1 MDTIEP
7 DDEEEEEIEEAKIVD
22 NGNTST
28 DGDVL
33 CNKFENILCEK
44 TEPVKK
50 EIKKEE
56 KKEPKNVK
64 KAKTKTKNNVD
75 AIENSVKTEEGP
87 NEPKPKRK
95 YKKRAI
101 KEKQTFQCDICN
113 YTVPHECKLLKS

>member
-7 DDEEEEEIEEAKIVD
+7 DDEEEEEIEEAEIVD

-33 CNKFENILCEK
+33 CNKFENILPEK
-44 TEPVKK
+44 IEPVKK
-50 EIKKEE
+50 EIQI
-56 KKEPKNVK
+56 EPKNVK
-64 KAKTKTKNNVD
+64 KTKTKNNVD
-75 AIENSVKTEEGP
+75 AIENSVKSEEGP

-113 YTVPHECKLLKS
+113 YTVSHECKLLKS